1 MVFVGVQ
8 KQLRLAT
15 FNKAS
20 LGKITK
26 ARIKWFLTVRR
37 ASKG

>member
-1 MVFVGVQ
+1 MLFVGVQ

-26 ARIKWFLTVRR
+26 ARIKWFLAARR
-37 ASKG
+37 AGKG